1 MFSAFPEFVNEK
13 GLASQPTT
21 DKFYGIWGTILYI
34 IGFARV
40 FSGTLTRGQKVYVIG
55 PKAKSI
61 SRLNK
66 FSVNLFN
73 SYLGDDNQDD
83 NSDIWEVTIERI
95 YLIMA

>member
-40 FSGTLTRGQKVYVIG
+40 FSGTLTRG
-55 PKAKSI
+55 
-61 SRLNK
+61 
-66 FSVNLFN
+66 
-73 SYLGDDNQDD
+73 
-83 NSDIWEVTIERI
+83 
-95 YLIMA
+95 